1 MVKWITSWC
10 LFVVV
15 ASLLLLGCKTSTA
28 ADVEAPIPFEDLDT
42 GREPRTLLRYS
53 IADGT
58 TTTSITTFVVSKEN
72 RGETTVAMSD
82 LKSLEVESVFGPARN
97 SDDGLVY
104 DYEITSAKAVV
115 APGASPEARAEIRRS
130 AASLKGAGA
139 TASFNDRGRM
149 LNSSMNERAMEV
161 PVRALLAII
170 NTEHALSLIVLPHEE
185 VGVGARWI
193 VRNELRVHG
202 FRMSQDLTYT
212 LVERP
217 DQDHVV
223 LDVTFERYG
232 QPQVVEL
239 PDGETSVEV
248 IASHTSGAGRIELD
262 LRSLRSSARAKGQVT
277 DVVVMVHDGERKRRE
292 INESLEIRIDSRS
305 RVLRVPEQQ

>member
-1 MVKWITSWC
+1 MRWFASWC

-15 ASLLLLGCKTSTA
+15 TSLLLPGCKTSTA
-28 ADVEAPIPFEDLDT
+28 ADVESRIPFEVLDA
-42 GREPRTLLRYS
+42 GREPRILLRYS

-58 TTTSITTFVVSKEN
+58 TTTSITTFVVSKET

-115 APGASPEARAEIRRS
+115 APGVSPEARAEIRRS
-130 AASLKGAGA
+130 AASLKGSGA

-149 LNSSMNERAMEV
+149 LNSSVNERAMEV

-170 NTEHALSLIVLPHEE
+170 NTEHALSLIVLPDEA

-193 VRNELRVHG
+193 VRKELSVHG

-217 DQDHVV
+217 DEDHVV
-223 LDVTFERYG
+223 LDVVFERHG
-232 QPQVVEL
+232 QPQVVEQ

-248 IASHTSGAGRIELD
+248 IASHTSGTGRIELD

-277 DVVVMVHDGERKRRE
+277 DVVDTVHDGERKRRE
-292 INESLEIRIDSRS
+292 INETLEIRIDSRS
-305 RVLRVPEQQ
+305 RVPRVPEQQ